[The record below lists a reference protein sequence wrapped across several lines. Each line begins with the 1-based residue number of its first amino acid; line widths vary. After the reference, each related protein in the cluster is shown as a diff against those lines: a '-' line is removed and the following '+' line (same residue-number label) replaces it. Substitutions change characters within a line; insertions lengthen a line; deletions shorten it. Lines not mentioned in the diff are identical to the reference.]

1 MRYLLFTVMFVG
13 CTPATMEL
21 DEPDAGRE
29 AGTPSRDAGEPMSPL
44 DASSSAD
51 AEPVDA
57 AIEAPDASDPEPE
70 MPDAGEPE
78 PTDAVHVERDG
89 LVVVEGESYAR
100 VELEE
105 HRRWVR
111 FDETMQP
118 RVEPDPDP
126 PHLEG
131 ASGGAYLEALP
142 DTRVTHDDPLVSGVS
157 FHGRGD
163 TGPRLTYRISIDRP
177 GTFVVWVRAYS
188 TGGEDNGLH
197 TGFDG
202 TFPESGARVQLCAN
216 KNQWTWSSAQR
227 RDSNHC
233 GSPRT
238 VLLTFESAGEHELHV
253 AMREDGFELD
263 KIILARD
270 MDFTPEGIGPSATR

>member
-1 MRYLLFTVMFVG
+1 
-13 CTPATMEL
+13 
-21 DEPDAGRE
+21 
-29 AGTPSRDAGEPMSPL
+29 
-44 DASSSAD
+44 
-51 AEPVDA
+51 
-57 AIEAPDASDPEPE
+57 
-70 MPDAGEPE
+70 
-78 PTDAVHVERDG
+78 
-89 LVVVEGESYAR
+89 
-100 VELEE
+100 
-105 HRRWVR
+105 
-111 FDETMQP
+111 
-118 RVEPDPDP
+118 VEPDPDP
-126 PHLEG
+126 PHLDG

-202 TFPESGARVQLCAN
+202 SFPESGARVQLCAG

-233 GSPRT
+233 GTPRT
-238 VLLTFESAGEHELHV
+238 VLLTFETAGEHELHV
-253 AMREDGFELD
+253 AMREDGYELD
-263 KIILARD
+263 KIVLARD
-270 MDFTPEGIGPSATR
+270 TDFAPAGMGPPATR